1 MLDGRDIFVKHCMSC
16 HLADN
21 NSAPQLANQ
30 AQWSWRVKAGVDFLV
45 NATIMGP
52 EINDELRQEALD
64 AGSDRYRVDAL
75 QTVVT
80 TDDDQRSRGCAVKR
94 GGCDECTDAEIIA
107 VVKYMVQA
115 AASDNTN
122 YSLW

>member
-1 MLDGRDIFVKHCMSC
+1 MSC

-80 TDDDQRSRGCAVKR
+80 TDDDQRSR
-94 GGCDECTDAEIIA
+94 
-107 VVKYMVQA
+107 VVR
-115 AASDNTN
+115 
-122 YSLW
+122 